1 MSEEIKKDAEEV
13 KAEPVG
19 EITSYLIDKKFKVQA
34 LGQNASGF
42 EMIAVDA
49 NDLVAIAKD
58 LKRSMKMNLLN
69 FLTALEVKEGY
80 QTVYQ
85 FEETA
90 TGKAVS
96 LKVTVA
102 RDKPTVPSL
111 TEVYP
116 TANWFE
122 REAYDMLGINY
133 EGHPNLTRILN
144 PDDWEGYPLRRDY
157 IGPCDEL
164 NQPISLATK

>member
-1 MSEEIKKDAEEV
+1 MTEEKNENIETVA
-13 KAEPVG
+13 VG
-19 EITSYLIDKKFKVQA
+19 EITQYLIEKKFKIKA
-34 LGQNASGF
+34 LGINNSGF
-42 EMIAVDA
+42 EMMAVEA

-58 LKRSMKMNLLN
+58 LKRSKKMNLLN

-80 QTVYQ
+80 QTIYQ
-85 FEETA
+85 LEETE

-102 RDKPTVPSL
+102 KDSPTIPSL
-111 TEVYP
+111 ADVFP

-122 REAYDMLGINY
+122 REAYDMIGINY
-133 EGHPNLTRILN
+133 AGHPNLVRILN
-144 PDDWEGYPLRRDY
+144 PDGWEGYPLRRDY

-164 NQPISLATK
+164 NQPISLNAK

>member
-1 MSEEIKKDAEEV
+1 MSEDKKEVEEV
-13 KAEPVG
+13 VEVKPVG
-19 EITSYLIDKKFKVQA
+19 EITQYLMDKKFKVKA
-34 LGQNASGF
+34 LGENASGF
-42 EMIAVDA
+42 EMVSVDA

-58 LKRSMKMNLLN
+58 LKRSKKMSLLN
-69 FLTALEVKEGY
+69 FLTAVEVKEGY

-85 FEETA
+85 LEETE

-102 RDKPTVPSL
+102 KDSATIPSL
-111 TEVYP
+111 TDVYP

-133 EGHPNLTRILN
+133 EGHPNLVRILN